1 MELDDFEFSI
11 VSAETTIPP
20 FRCTDP
26 DLNEFLLNDA
36 KKYLAEL
43 MAETYIFVDTEANKT
58 VAYFTLLN
66 DKIAYDLVERRIWNR
81 LNRGIS
87 NNKRRKS
94 YPSVKI
100 GRLAVSEEYEGNHL
114 GSAILDLIKGEFA
127 YGARTGGRL
136 VTGCRYITVDAY
148 AKAAGFYHFSRG
160 GIFGYAPRVNIKSK
174 HVFRKIGGGAE
185 RRDEIRIGGIVAGHG
200 SRHGQITGQPL

>member
-43 MAETYIFVDTEANKT
+43 MAETYIFVDTKANKT

-114 GSAILDLIKGEFA
+114 GSAILDLIKSEFA

-148 AKAAGFYHFSRG
+148 AKAAGFYQKNDFDFLMEKDRSDETRSMC
-160 GIFGYAPRVNIKSK
+160 FDLKSFVN
-174 HVFRKIGGGAE
+174 GNQNETA
-185 RRDEIRIGGIVAGHG
+185 
-200 SRHGQITGQPL
+200 